1 MSLVF
6 TSMALHLIQALV
18 FRKQPVEV
26 IGSLLQNISDVILE
40 THKQNKL
47 IITKMTSFDLK
58 YS

>member
-1 MSLVF
+1 MGMSLAF

-47 IITKMTSFDLK
+47 IITKND
-58 YS
+58 